1 VTITSILRVTAVA
14 NSVRNQQDQTWNF
27 IQRGIWTLIEANLG
41 IICACLIVLNQAMRR
56 FFSLLFSSPSTG
68 TGGDPRYGSG
78 SGGAAGSARR
88 DGSALRTRQH
98 HRLDDTVDDEEEL
111 PEVRTK
117 WRKGRSQQVQMTSLA
132 YRGSSKD
139 RRESDEKRIVSST
152 HTRTD
157 HSHGSVASID
167 SVPGD
172 AAFGIT
178 KSVEVQVTSRPSS
191 SHLR

>member
-1 VTITSILRVTAVA
+1 
-14 NSVRNQQDQTWNF
+14 
-27 IQRGIWTLIEANLG
+27 
-41 IICACLIVLNQAMRR
+41 MRR